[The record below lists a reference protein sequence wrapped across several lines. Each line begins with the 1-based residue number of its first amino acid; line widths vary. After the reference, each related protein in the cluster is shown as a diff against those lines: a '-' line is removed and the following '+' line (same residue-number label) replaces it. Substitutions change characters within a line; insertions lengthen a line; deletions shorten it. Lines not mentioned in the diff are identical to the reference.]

1 MTLTNYKVN
10 IPNKPFKKWI
20 VAFEKSRVR
29 LHSSR
34 FWLKENWLRELF
46 TTLFR
51 WNLNVCCVIVHLF
64 SELCTLVLHVLKP
77 NISPCY
83 ISLYHYNIMWR
94 YLQTISVVTV
104 ALTLMFQTSSMAIWE
119 GQERIRRKPCY
130 AQGVP
135 AHRAAIFRSP

>member
-10 IPNKPFKKWI
+10 TPNKTFKKWI
-20 VAFEKSRVR
+20 VAFEKSRVG
-29 LHSSR
+29 LHCSR
-34 FWLKENWLRELF
+34 FWLKDNWLRELF
-46 TTLFR
+46 TILFR

-94 YLQTISVVTV
+94 YLQCCNCGINANVSNEFHGNLRR
-104 ALTLMFQTSSMAIWE
+104 AREDKKKAMLCPGCSCSS
-119 GQERIRRKPCY
+119 CSY
-130 AQGVP
+130 
-135 AHRAAIFRSP
+135 F